1 MVIQDVSW
9 KGDDMKKMIAI
20 VLLLISS
27 QSQARWSR
35 FAHVTPENESKY
47 GLEVKLTP
55 VDGQKSKF
63 SIKVKAVAD
72 DAKNAWLIVASEA
85 LSKEGQELRY
95 YIWQSKK
102 TEKDILV
109 KAMLMPTKGAGES
122 SARRRP
128 KYYEVEL
135 DSKLMGRSYIYI
147 DFPSPVTDGGYYCS
161 IDLGSYLKKM
171 TKGSANKEPQ
181 AGDVPQA
188 DGVITN
194 SIGMKL
200 VYIPAGEFMMGSP
213 SPHHSRDS
221 DEGPQHKVKISKG
234 FWMGVTEVT
243 QSQYRAVMGTN
254 PSNFKGDN
262 NPVEMVTWNKA
273 TEFCKKLSQKD
284 GKTYR
289 LPTEAQW
296 EYACRA
302 DTTTP
307 FNTGQTISTDQANY
321 NNDYVYAT
329 GSKGVYRK
337 KTTEVGSFSA
347 NAFGLYDMHG
357 NVWEWC
363 SDWYGEDYYSN
374 SSSVDPEG
382 PSTGE
387 KRVLRGGGWKNGPRY
402 CRSANRLRRSPVSSY
417 YDFGFRIVSLNFH

>member
-171 TKGSANKEPQ
+171 TKGSANKELTETAPQ
-181 AGDVPQA
+181 KDSLAYKARAEKRKALWKDFHRAGFEKYGKVQDIMIYAEDDSLTRVCYISE
-188 DGVITN
+188 DGLFVFRWGKSTGTIEKVTHAKMIKYDKINRITYEKRSPEALGTFSLWYYETKEL
-194 SIGMKL
+194 SIG
-200 VYIPAGEFMMGSP
+200 G
-213 SPHHSRDS
+213 
-221 DEGPQHKVKISKG
+221 
-234 FWMGVTEVT
+234 
-243 QSQYRAVMGTN
+243 
-254 PSNFKGDN
+254 
-262 NPVEMVTWNKA
+262 
-273 TEFCKKLSQKD
+273 
-284 GKTYR
+284 
-289 LPTEAQW
+289 
-296 EYACRA
+296 
-302 DTTTP
+302 
-307 FNTGQTISTDQANY
+307 
-321 NNDYVYAT
+321 
-329 GSKGVYRK
+329 
-337 KTTEVGSFSA
+337 
-347 NAFGLYDMHG
+347 
-357 NVWEWC
+357 
-363 SDWYGEDYYSN
+363 
-374 SSSVDPEG
+374 
-382 PSTGE
+382 
-387 KRVLRGGGWKNGPRY
+387 
-402 CRSANRLRRSPVSSY
+402 
-417 YDFGFRIVSLNFH
+417 